1 MNDFEKDEDLDQ
13 DMGVLM
19 AYIYKMFNLSIG
31 ASLHHLEIEKESA
44 FLITDWI
51 VQSIMFA

>member
-1 MNDFEKDEDLDQ
+1 
-13 DMGVLM
+13 MGVLM
-19 AYIYKMFNLSIG
+19 AYIYKRFNPSIG